1 VPADDE
7 FTALDEFRAEL
18 LVHCYRM
25 LGSAEEAEDVV
36 QETYLRAW
44 RSYAGFE
51 GRSSARTWL
60 YRIATNACLTAIE
73 RRGRRPLPSG
83 LGGPSDDPAAPVPG
97 PPEMPWLRPL
107 PDALLAAEHLDPAAV
122 TASRA
127 GVRLAMVA
135 ALQYLPARQRAV
147 LILRDVLNWPAAQ
160 VADLLDTTTTAVNS
174 GLRRARAQMAR
185 ALPAEEEV
193 AEPAEPD
200 LRALL
205 DRFAAAFE
213 DGDVTA
219 LAALLREDVA
229 LEMPPLATWF
239 SGREAVLGFVSSN
252 LGATAGRTRL
262 VPAAA
267 NGQPAFAA
275 YLRQADGV
283 YRAHAMIVLTLTG
296 ALITRIVIFLEP
308 TLFRLFGLA
317 RELAPGESGDCRW
330 STSLGPP
337 KAAATEQAG
346 EDGNVNRERGA
357 DCERPRRPPEDRCN
371 ADPGVDRS
379 LCHVP

>member
-1 VPADDE
+1 VAGEDE
-7 FTALDEFRAEL
+7 FAALDEFRSEL

-25 LGSAEEAEDVV
+25 LGSAEEAEYVV
-36 QETYLRAW
+36 HETYLRAW

-83 LGGPSDDPAAPVPG
+83 LGGPSEDPAAPLAG
-97 PPEMPWLRPL
+97 PPEVPWLRPL
-107 PDALLAAEHLDPAAV
+107 PDSLLAAEQLDPAAV

-147 LILRDVLNWPAAQ
+147 LILRDVLNWPAAE
-160 VADLLDTTTTAVNS
+160 VADLLDTTTTAVNR
-174 GLRRARAQMAR
+174 GLRRARAQIAR
-185 ALPAEEEV
+185 ALPAGDEV

-213 DGDVTA
+213 DGDMPA

-239 SGREAVLGFVSSN
+239 SGRETALDYLALNMFT
-252 LGATAGRTRL
+252 TAGRVRL
-262 VPAAA
+262 VPVAA

-275 YLRQADGV
+275 YLREADGV
-283 YRAHAMIVLTLTG
+283 YRAHAMIVLTMTG
-296 ALITRIVIFLEP
+296 TLITRIVIFLEAE
-308 TLFRLFGLA
+308 LFRLFGLP
-317 RELAPGESGDCRW
+317 REHGPGESGE
-330 STSLGPP
+330 P
-337 KAAATEQAG
+337 
-346 EDGNVNRERGA
+346 
-357 DCERPRRPPEDRCN
+357 

-379 LCHVP
+379 LRHVP